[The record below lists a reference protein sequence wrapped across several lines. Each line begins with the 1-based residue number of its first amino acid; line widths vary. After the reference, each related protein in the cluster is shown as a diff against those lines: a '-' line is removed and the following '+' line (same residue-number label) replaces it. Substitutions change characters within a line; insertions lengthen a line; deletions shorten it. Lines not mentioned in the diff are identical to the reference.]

1 MIRLNTTWY
10 LYYGRKLGMNEHEV
24 LACPLGRM
32 LDYMACMQI
41 ENGADQ
47 KVYAELDELE
57 NIR

>member
-32 LDYMACMQI
+32 LDYMACMQF

-47 KVYAELDELE
+47 KVYAELDELA

>member
-47 KVYAELDELE
+47 KVCAELDELA

>member
-1 MIRLNTTWY
+1 MTER
-10 LYYGRKLGMNEHEV
+10 EV

-47 KVYAELDELE
+47 KVYADLDALAA
-57 NIR
+57 IR

>member
-1 MIRLNTTWY
+1 VIRLNTTWY

-47 KVYAELDELE
+47 KVYAELDELA

>member
-32 LDYMACMQI
+32 LDYIACMQI

-47 KVYAELDELE
+47 KVYAELDELA

>member
-47 KVYAELDELE
+47 KVYAKLDELA

>member
-10 LYYGRKLGMNEHEV
+10 LYYGRKLGMTEREV

-47 KVYAELDELE
+47 KVYAALDTLAA
-57 NIR
+57 IR

>member
-1 MIRLNTTWY
+1 MIRLNITWY

-47 KVYAELDELE
+47 KVYAELDELA

>member
-47 KVYAELDELE
+47 KVYAGLDELA

>member
-10 LYYGRKLGMNEHEV
+10 LYYGRKLGMTEREV

-47 KVYAELDELE
+47 KVYATLDTLAA
-57 NIR
+57 IR

>member
-1 MIRLNTTWY
+1 VIRLNTTWY

-24 LACPLGRM
+24 LTCPLGRM

-47 KVYAELDELE
+47 KVYAELDELA